1 MADERISGVRRFIFA
16 VLGFG
21 YRIGAASGPDH
32 MIVVRR
38 EWTARLEP
46 PARDWTA
53 RIATLRFQDRMLD
66 GVGSSVWV
74 VPVPGKDEAEFGVSD
89 THEPHWLYLSQLA
102 QAAFSLNNTCVDAAL
117 LVSYIWPSQAHRMQA
132 WVQAQPVAAQANLSP
147 KDQGCRRPAKDGE
160 TASMRSM
167 RFSMFPILSVMPPAQ
182 QIVDLE
188 GAVSSVECHPDVE
201 SPLCIYRHVC
211 FVDGV
216 VELASPT
223 NNAALSASIAG
234 DVWNLPDFTEAR
246 LLEAFGPEPTRLVG
260 GRTVRSCL
268 SYAFKSA
275 SDQLC
280 MFLCS
285 SFGLEL

>member
-1 MADERISGVRRFIFA
+1 
-16 VLGFG
+16 
-21 YRIGAASGPDH
+21 
-32 MIVVRR
+32 
-38 EWTARLEP
+38 
-46 PARDWTA
+46 
-53 RIATLRFQDRMLD
+53 
-66 GVGSSVWV
+66 
-74 VPVPGKDEAEFGVSD
+74 
-89 THEPHWLYLSQLA
+89 
-102 QAAFSLNNTCVDAAL
+102 
-117 LVSYIWPSQAHRMQA
+117 
-132 WVQAQPVAAQANLSP
+132 
-147 KDQGCRRPAKDGE
+147 
-160 TASMRSM
+160 
-167 RFSMFPILSVMPPAQ
+167 LSVMPPAQ

-188 GAVSSVECHPDVE
+188 GAVSSVECQPDVE

-223 NNAALSASIAG
+223 ANAVLSASIAG
-234 DVWNLPDFTEAR
+234 DVWNLPHFTEAR
-246 LLEAFGPEPTRLVG
+246 LLEAFRPEPTRLVE

>member
-1 MADERISGVRRFIFA
+1 MADVRISGVRRFIFA

-74 VPVPGKDEAEFGVSD
+74 VPVPSKDEAEFGVSD

-117 LVSYIWPSQAHRMQA
+117 LVSHIWPSQAHRMQA
-132 WVQAQPVAAQANLSP
+132 WVQAQPVAAHANLSP
-147 KDQGCRRPAKDGE
+147 KDQGCRRPAKDGG

-188 GAVSSVECHPDVE
+188 GAVSSVECQPDVE

-223 NNAALSASIAG
+223 ANAALSASISG

-285 SFGLEL
+285 SFGMEL